1 MLVIIDG
8 DCTFCLWASKLL
20 RRLCKPGLDILPLGS
35 VGDEVLIHWS
45 MNPLWSIDSIKV
57 ISAGKLYIK
66 SKAVSVVLRKARWY
80 AQPLRMIFLLP
91 DSWLDLG
98 YDWVA
103 RHRKSQACDFV
114 IKKD

>member
-1 MLVIIDG
+1 LEIVPVEDLSSEFSTNWITHSD
-8 DCTFCLWASKLL
+8 
-20 RRLCKPGLDILPLGS
+20 
-35 VGDEVLIHWS
+35 WS
-45 MNPLWSIDSIKV
+45 QDSIKV
-57 ISAGKLYIK
+57 ISAGRLYIK
-66 SKAVSVVLRKARWY
+66 SKAIAEVMRTARWY

-91 DSWLDLG
+91 DRWLDLG